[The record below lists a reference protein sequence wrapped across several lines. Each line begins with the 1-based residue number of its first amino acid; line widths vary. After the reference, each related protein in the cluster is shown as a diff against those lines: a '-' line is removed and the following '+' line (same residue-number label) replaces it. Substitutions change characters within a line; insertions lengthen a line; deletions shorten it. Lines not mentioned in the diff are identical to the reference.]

1 MTEKFKSLRDSAAAR
16 WSALL
21 IVSLTMMMAYFF
33 TDVMG
38 PLEAPLTT
46 KGQLIYFEDGT
57 YLSIDSLSKVVVADD
72 FNAQNIAEDQT
83 YTINTVD
90 AEGNPTTA
98 PKKITSIVKGLGW
111 TSSEYGIFSGA
122 YGYINV
128 FLLMLFFGGIILD
141 KMGVRFTG
149 LLSTILM
156 FGGAAIKWY
165 AVESSFSGEIF
176 GLPTQ
181 VAIACL
187 GFAIYGVGCEITGI
201 TVTKIIAKWFAG
213 KEMALAMGLQ
223 VALARIGTAC
233 ALFFA
238 LPIAKSSG
246 LVSTPVFIGASALCI
261 GFLAFMVYRVMD
273 VKVDKCI
280 VKEKEL
286 AKAAGEA
293 SEEQASESDDQ
304 FKLSDLK
311 LIFSNKGFWLITLL
325 CLMFYSGVFPFL
337 KFATNLMIIKYGVNP
352 DLAGIIPGLL
362 PFGTILLTPVF
373 GSLYDKIGKGATLM
387 ILGSILLTVV
397 HLLFAMPLLNV
408 WWFAVIIMI
417 ILGIA
422 FSLVP
427 SAMWPSVPKIIP
439 SKLLGSAYSI
449 IFYIQ
454 NIGLSMVPVLIGN
467 VIGKYTQ
474 NGTTDYT
481 VPMLIFAAFGGIA
494 VVIALM
500 LLAEDKR
507 KHYGLQEA
515 NKKS

>member
-1 MTEKFKSLRDSAAAR
+1 MTEQIRKKLNDSKAAR
-16 WSALL
+16 WATLL

-46 KGQLIYFEDGT
+46 KGQIVYFEDGT
-57 YLSIDSLSKVVVADD
+57 FLSIDSLSKVAVCES
-72 FNAQNIAEDQT
+72 FSAEDVKKGST
-83 YTINTVD
+83 FTISYIDNEGESITKNCTV
-90 AEGNPTTA
+90 NST
-98 PKKITSIVKGLGW
+98 VKGLGW
-111 TSSEYGIFSGA
+111 SSSEYGIFSGA

-149 LLSTILM
+149 LMSTVLM
-156 FGGAAIKWY
+156 FIGASIKWY
-165 AVESSFSGEIF
+165 AVNTDFEGGVIF

-181 VAIACL
+181 VVIACL
-187 GFAIYGVGCEITGI
+187 GFAIYGVGCEISGI

-223 VALARIGTAC
+223 VALARIGTAF

-238 LPIAKSSG
+238 LPIAKSFGTVGS
-246 LVSTPVFIGASALCI
+246 PVFFGAAALCI
-261 GFLAFMVYRVMD
+261 GFLSYIVYCVMD
-273 VKVDKCI
+273 KKLEKSAEGIEDESAEDDKF
-280 VKEKEL
+280 
-286 AKAAGEA
+286 
-293 SEEQASESDDQ
+293 Q
-304 FKLSDLK
+304 FSDLK
-311 LIFSNKGFWLITLL
+311 LIFCNKGFWLITLL

-352 DLAGIIPGLL
+352 DLAGAIPGIL
-362 PFGTILLTPVF
+362 PFGTIFLTPFF
-373 GSLYDKIGKGATLM
+373 GSIYDKKGKGATLM
-387 ILGSILLTVV
+387 ILGSVLLTLV
-397 HLLFAMPLLNV
+397 HCMFAMPLLNEG
-408 WWFAVIIMI
+408 WFAVIVMI
-417 ILGIA
+417 VLGIS

-439 SKLLGSAYSI
+439 MKQLGSAYAI

-467 VIGKYTQ
+467 VIGSYTQ

-481 VPMLIFAAFGGIA
+481 VPMLIFAAFGIIA
-494 VVIALM
+494 ILISVM
-500 LLAEDKR
+500 LLIEDK
-507 KHYGLQEA
+507 KKNYGLQKA
-515 NKKS
+515 NVE